1 MDSKRVF
8 AGVDFSSG
16 KSGLTVAMLTAR
28 LDVRSLKRR
37 TLEEA
42 VEELS
47 SCAEITVAAGSPLRP
62 LRNETAEAIPIGPAL
77 REGSIQR
84 ARAAESD
91 LSRRGIPVR
100 RAPALESAAPAGM
113 RSSFRLARELAE
125 RGFLEG
131 KKSRESPRA
140 LLETHPAA
148 CAAVLLGRLPFKRD
162 TLEGRIQRQLAL
174 LRERV
179 ALPDPMDALEEMT
192 AHHLL
197 SGRLALEG
205 IRRPDELDALLAA
218 YAAERASSAPDAV
231 TWLGDDSDGW
241 ICLPVRE
248 LKEKYLK

>member
-1 MDSKRVF
+1 MDSNRIF
-8 AGVDFSSG
+8 AGIDLTTG

-28 LDVRSLKRR
+28 LDIRSLKRQ
-37 TLEEA
+37 TPEEA
-42 VEELS
+42 AEELS
-47 SCAEITVAAGSPLRP
+47 SCAEITVAVGGPLHT
-62 LRNETAEAIPIGPAL
+62 LRSETAEAIPIGQAL
-77 REGSIQR
+77 REGSKKR
-84 ARAAESD
+84 TRAADAD

-113 RSSFRLARELAE
+113 RSSFRLARALAA
-125 RGFLEG
+125 RGFIEG
-131 KKSRESPRA
+131 KDARESPRA
-140 LLETHPAA
+140 LLETHPGA
-148 CAAVLLGRLPFKRD
+148 CAAVLLGRLPFGRD

-218 YAAERASSAPDAV
+218 YAAERASTAPDAV
-231 TWLGDDSDGW
+231 TWLGDDMDGW
-241 ICLPVRE
+241 ICLPVGN
-248 LKEKYLK
+248 LLDKYSK